1 MRSATVLSPT
11 SDMKLLYATSIDLP
25 STRANRLQIVS
36 QSGEFHKALGE
47 DFLLGLAAK
56 APEYV
61 LEVPHTELGETR
73 SFILAWRYLTLAK
86 QGFTH
91 LYCREE
97 KLLFFII
104 LYNKLWF
111 RLPLSFCYEIHHLVY
126 MGVWWYRLILQ
137 NVSRI
142 ISLTHGMKDGL
153 VRSGYPET
161 QILVAP
167 DAVDIALFD
176 TGVSKEE
183 ARAQLSLPLDKHLIV
198 YTGTID
204 EPWKGA
210 GTLYGAAKNLDNSYL
225 CIIVGGKPH
234 YVEEFNRLY
243 PPTSNVLLV
252 GHRPHTEIP
261 LYLKAADVLVL
272 PNSAKAEISRI
283 STSPMKLFEYMAAGR
298 PIVASELP
306 SISEILNDHNAYL
319 VAPDDADDL
328 AKGIRVIVENEALS
342 QTLAEQARKDV
353 ARCTWA
359 ERGAAILSF
368 IAHA

>member
-1 MRSATVLSPT
+1 
-11 SDMKLLYATSIDLP
+11 MKLLYATSIDLP

-36 QSGEFHKALGE
+36 QSGEFHKALG
-47 DFLLGLAAK
+47 DNFLLGLSAK
-56 APEYV
+56 ASEYV

-73 SFILAWRYLTLAK
+73 SFMLAWRYLTIAK

-111 RLPLSFCYEIHHLVY
+111 RLPLTYCYEIHHLIY
-126 MGVWWYRLILQ
+126 IGVWWYRLILK
-137 NVSRI
+137 NVSHI
-142 ISLTHGMKDGL
+142 ISLTHGMKDEL
-153 VRSGYPET
+153 MRSGYPET
-161 QILVAP
+161 QVLVAP

-176 TGVSKEE
+176 TVISKGE
-183 ARAQLSLPLDKHLIV
+183 ARAQLPLPLDKHLIV

-210 GTLYGAAKNLDNSYL
+210 GTLYEAAKHLDATYL
-225 CIIVGGKPH
+225 CLIVGGKPH

-243 PPTSNVLLV
+243 PPRSNVLLM
-252 GHRPHTEIP
+252 GHRPHAEIP

-328 AKGIRVIVENEALS
+328 AKGIRTVVENEELGQA
-342 QTLAEQARKDV
+342 LAEQAREEV
-353 ARCTWA
+353 TLHTWEKRA
-359 ERGAAILSF
+359 SAILAF
-368 IAHA
+368 ISGMPS